1 MRAMVKR
8 PVREKKPASG
18 ENVDPHKAIAD
29 EFDEPIVVPFRGM
42 FKVAADEPSSDAPT
56 AEGLWRPSPDA
67 PTAAD
72 APTAEELRR
81 DGTVRQLEK
90 LKRLGDRY
98 GIDLNDPDGWQ
109 LLALR
114 IAHYYHPGFKLVYDD
129 WKAYYFHSLWGFTP
143 CFPLKGK
150 SPKPIESEYNW
161 TTVSKLLQPE
171 FLALLVNGRHSKRS
185 DERICEILV
194 VAADEKMK
202 MRKNQ
207 LEKAKRTATLVRRL
221 SEGRKR
227 LKSQQHTTGKK
238 THV

>member
-1 MRAMVKR
+1 MGKR
-8 PVREKKPASG
+8 SVSEKNTSSG
-18 ENVDPHKAIAD
+18 EVFDLHKAVGDDKLIAD

-42 FKVAADEPSSDAPT
+42 YRVAADDPPFRSMFAV
-56 AEGLWRPSPDA
+56 
-67 PTAAD
+67 AAD
-72 APTAEELRR
+72 DPPADSPTAEELRR
-81 DGTVRQLEK
+81 DGYERQLEK

-98 GIDLNDPDGWQ
+98 GIDLNDPDGWP

-114 IAHYYHPGFKLVYDD
+114 IAHYYHPGFRLVYDD
-129 WKAYYFHSLWGFTP
+129 WKAYCFHSLWGFTP

-150 SPKPIESEYNW
+150 SPKQIGSEYNW
-161 TTVSKLLQPE
+161 TTVSKLLTPE
-171 FLALLVNGRHSKRS
+171 CLALLVHGRHSKRS
-185 DERICEILV
+185 DKKICELLV

-202 MRKNQ
+202 IRKNQ
-207 LEKAKRTATLVRRL
+207 PEKKERTATLVRRL